1 MIQHQIHSRRFYD
14 LMVIA
19 IFCMTVIRAE
29 SAAFGEPQPGDF
41 MEVRVDTSDGP
52 VAVRFRYCP
61 PGEVM
66 RGKPRELPKPTG
78 KALTLIDRVK
88 RKTLLSELKGF
99 YIGETE
105 VSQQQFERLLGKE
118 TLERVF
124 QGMVT
129 SETGGRGDE
138 FPIRGV
144 TVIDAATF
152 CESLGNLDGEN
163 VAGRSSL
170 EARRVRLPTHDEWQ
184 YACRAVG
191 DVEQTSKFPHFN
203 AWPELK
209 DVPKDVVEDCKD
221 VWKKKL
227 NESEAFVGSQDQVVR
242 VIESHDGRDRGVVIL
257 SAFLNA
263 ALGTERNYAT
273 AETQPRL
280 VASGNQN
287 NWNILNMHGNVFE
300 WTIAERTPEKVEGV
314 WEMLVAGDEA
324 ALSGDTSK
332 SFFLAGGSYNSALGR
347 KVSDWITFSIW
358 GGQPMKEGAAD
369 AYSFSDLKTDNI
381 VQDSPPGFRV
391 LLERVL
397 ARDWLFVIREATIMN
412 EKDNLKAIQDQLSE
426 HRRLVAELSTGKDR
440 KIAEARISF
449 YEALENYRK
458 GNRAEG
464 ARLLS
469 GASDS
474 LAGDDPFFSHFQQ
487 LVQADAQ

>member
-1 MIQHQIHSRRFYD
+1 MMRLQTDMRAFYG
-14 LMVIA
+14 LAVILIVCA
-19 IFCMTVIRAE
+19 TVILAWSPAFAE
-29 SAAFGEPQPGDF
+29 PRPGDLL
-41 MEVRVDTSDGP
+41 EVRVATPAGP

-66 RGKPRELPKPTG
+66 RGKPQELPKPTG
-78 KALTLIDRVK
+78 NPLLDRVK
-88 RKTLLSELKGF
+88 RKALLSELKGF

-105 VSQQQFERLLGKE
+105 VSQQQFERLLGKDI
-118 TLERVF
+118 LERVF
-124 QGMVT
+124 QGMVAG
-129 SETGGRGDE
+129 EAGGRGDD

-144 TVIDAATF
+144 SVINAAVF
-152 CESLGNLDGEN
+152 CDSLGNLDAEN
-163 VAGRSSL
+163 VGGRSSL
-170 EARRVRLPTHDEWQ
+170 EARRFRLPTHDEWQ

-191 DVEQTSKFPHFN
+191 EVAQTSKFPHFN

-209 DVPKDVVEDCKD
+209 DVPKDVVADCQD
-221 VWKKKL
+221 VWKKTL
-227 NESEAFVGSQDQVVR
+227 NESGAFVGSQDQVVR
-242 VIESHDGRDRGVVIL
+242 VIEGHDNPRRGVEIL
-257 SAFLNA
+257 SEFLRA
-263 ALGTERNYAT
+263 ALGTERSYAT

-280 VASGNQN
+280 VATGTKNG
-287 NWNILNMHGNVFE
+287 WNILNMHGNVFE
-300 WTIAERTPEKVEGV
+300 WTIAERTPEKVEEV
-314 WEMLVAGDEA
+314 WRLLA
-324 ALSGDTSK
+324 AADVPTLRGDTSK
-332 SFFLAGGSYNSALGR
+332 SFFLAGGSYNHALDQN
-347 KVSDWITFSIW
+347 VSDWITFSIW

-369 AYSFSDLKTDNI
+369 AYSFSELESQNI
-381 VQDSPPGFRV
+381 VQDTPPGFRV

-397 ARDWLFVIREATIMN
+397 ARDWLLVIREATIMN

-426 HRRLVAELSTGKDR
+426 HRRLVAELSTGEDR

-474 LAGDDPFFSHFQQ
+474 LKGDDPFFSHFQQ